1 MKTRLMMLALVL
13 AAVLAGCDFKVGPSR
28 PLDIGGSEVE
38 IGELPATPQAFEPL
52 QQELCRT
59 PEGAAAA
66 MVAAMLACNQDETTG
81 MTFATMVLHPDR
93 LRTGSLYNGHEPGQH
108 YRDMLRIAMGKPYV
122 ARSYLLGA
130 TPGNGYQ
137 PSEPLRIR
145 WKRHAQPA
153 PAPGRVRIMLLCSG
167 ADNPRP
173 VTLRRDPQ
181 GLWKVDEAS
190 SLFVGVRPPA
200 E

>member
-1 MKTRLMMLALVL
+1 MRTHAMIAALVL
-13 AAVLAGCDFKVGPSR
+13 IAGLAGCDFKVGPSR
-28 PLDIGGSEVE
+28 PPIASAAVVE
-38 IGELPATPQAFEPL
+38 IGEVPETPQAFETL

-81 MTFATMVLHPDR
+81 MTFATMILHPDR
-93 LRTGSLYNGHEPGQH
+93 LRSGSLYKGHEPGQH
-108 YRDMLRIAMGKPYV
+108 YRDMLRIAMGKPFV
-122 ARSYLLGA
+122 ARSYLVGA
-130 TPGNGYQ
+130 TPANGYQ
-137 PSEPLRIR
+137 PSEPLGIR

-153 PAPGRVRIMLLCSG
+153 PGPGRVRIMLLCSG

-173 VTLRRDPQ
+173 VTLRRGPQ